1 MLIVTEG
8 AKNELKKIL
17 YEKVDHPLAGIR
29 LLSGAQP
36 DNFGLSID
44 IEVPGD
50 QVVEHDGSKV
60 LLIDGELS
68 ERLDGDILDVEDT
81 AGGKSFVVLEK
92 AEVRCG

>member
-68 ERLDGDILDVEDT
+68 ERLDGDTLDVEDT
-81 AGGKSFVVLEK
+81 DSGKSFVVLER

>member
-1 MLIVTEG
+1 MVIVTED

-17 YEKVDHPLAGIR
+17 SEKVDHPLASIR
-29 LLSGAQP
+29 LLIGAQP

-81 AGGKSFVVLEK
+81 ASGKSFVVLEK
-92 AEVRCG
+92 AGVKRG

>member
-60 LLIDGELS
+60 LLIDSELS
-68 ERLDGDILDVEDT
+68 LHLDGDTLDVEDT
-81 AGGKSFVVLEK
+81 ASGKSFVVLER

>member
-1 MLIVTEG
+1 MLVVTEG

-44 IEVPGD
+44 IEVPDD
-50 QVVEHDGSKV
+50 QVIEHDGSKV

-81 AGGKSFVVLEK
+81 ASGKSFVVLER

>member
-17 YEKVDHPLAGIR
+17 SEKVDHPLAGIR
-29 LLSGAQP
+29 LLIGAQP

-44 IEVPGD
+44 IEVSGD

-81 AGGKSFVVLEK
+81 ASGKNFVVLER
-92 AEVRCG
+92 AGVRCG

>member
-1 MLIVTEG
+1 MLVVTEG

-50 QVVEHDGSKV
+50 QVVEHDGCKV

-81 AGGKSFVVLEK
+81 ASGKSFVVLER